1 MSGAISV
8 PLRSKRREK
17 GLALQK
23 VQHAVPA
30 FGLMLAGTQA
40 IRAGEHGFALA
51 LAVFEILTSAVL
63 LVSMVRALRAA
74 RRPAVA
80 GAAHAGHAGVDWVE
94 IFAGFVLVAEA
105 LERWHLKHH
114 IARPIILTAIVTFGL
129 GLSHGRLAA
138 VRARRQALRVD
149 DEGIY
154 VGSRPFGAF
163 RATWDELSS
172 IVIEKRYARIQ
183 TRTGR
188 GRRLD
193 LDDLEGPDEV
203 RGALEGASRRLE
215 ELKGRAQGSLNG

>member
-1 MSGAISV
+1 VTGAISV

-17 GLALQK
+17 ALALQK

-40 IRAGEHGFALA
+40 IRGGEHGFALA

-63 LVSMVRALRAA
+63 LVSMIHALRAA
-74 RRPAVA
+74 RRPAMPPVA
-80 GAAHAGHAGVDWVE
+80 HGGHASVDWVE

-114 IARPIILTAIVTFGL
+114 IARPTILTAILTFGL

-138 VRARRQALRVD
+138 FRARRRALRVD
-149 DEGIY
+149 ESGIY
-154 VGSRPFGAF
+154 VGGKPFGAF

-193 LDDLEGPDEV
+193 LDDLEGPEEV
-203 RGALEGASRRLE
+203 RGALEGAIRRLD
-215 ELKGRAQGSLNG
+215 ELKGRAEGSLNG

>member
-1 MSGAISV
+1 VSGVISV
-8 PLRSKRREK
+8 PLRSKRQEK

-63 LVSMVRALRAA
+63 LVSMIRALRAA
-74 RRPAVA
+74 RRPAVPP
-80 GAAHAGHAGVDWVE
+80 GAHAGHARVDWVE

-114 IARPIILTAIVTFGL
+114 IARPTILTAILTFGL

-138 VRARRQALRVD
+138 FRARRRALRVD
-149 DEGIY
+149 DSGIY
-154 VGSRPFGAF
+154 VGGRPFGAF

-203 RGALEGASRRLE
+203 RVALEGASRRLE